1 MKNKMISATGIIC
14 VVFSG
19 LFSFNIMAQQMTLD
33 LCYEKARANYPLVR
47 QYDILQEA
55 EELNLANISKGL
67 LPQIGFYAQATYQ
80 SGVITLPFSIPNA
93 EIDVPARDQY
103 KAYFEVSQNIY
114 DGGLNK
120 AQKQQQKLSSET
132 AKDQL
137 EVEIYKLKENVLA
150 AFFGIILSDEQL
162 SVIDI
167 AQSDLDLAIQKAQ
180 ASVDHGVV
188 LRSSL
193 SVLKAERLKN
203 DQRKT
208 EINFN
213 RIYLVRLLSVLTGE
227 NLDHA
232 TFVRPE
238 EVLAVT
244 VINRPELRLI
254 RSQMDVALFKEELI
268 KIKNRPRLSAFVQ
281 AGVGRPAFNFLS
293 NDLDPYYIGGIR
305 LTVPLTGFYTK
316 GRELSLVALDRNAL
330 RLQEESFLFHLEQ
343 QNVRQN
349 TEVEKLNELIA
360 QDDEIIVLRS
370 DIKRTALAQLE
381 NGVINSS
388 DYLRELNAEE
398 AARQNKA
405 LHGIQKLQAIHTQ
418 LLINGN

>member
-1 MKNKMISATGIIC
+1 MKNKITSATGFIC
-14 VVFSG
+14 FLFSG
-19 LFSFNIMAQQMTLD
+19 LLSFNTMAQQVTLD
-33 LCYEKARANYPLVR
+33 FCYEKARANYPLIR
-47 QYDILQEA
+47 QYDILREA
-55 EELNLANISKGL
+55 EDLNLANISKGL
-67 LPQIGFYAQATYQ
+67 LPQIGFYAQASYQ

-93 EIDVPARDQY
+93 EIEVPARDQY
-103 KAYFEVSQNIY
+103 KAWFEVNQNIY
-114 DGGLNK
+114 DGGTNK
-120 AQKQQQKLSSET
+120 AQRQQQKLSSAT

-137 EVEIYKLKENVLA
+137 EVEIYKLRENVLS

-238 EVLAVT
+238 EVLSVT
-244 VINRPELRLI
+244 AITRPELQLI
-254 RSQMDVALFKEELI
+254 RSQMELTSFKEELI
-268 KIKNRPRLSAFVQ
+268 KVKNRPRLSVFLQ

-293 NDLDPYYIGGIR
+293 NDPDPYYIGGIR
-305 LTVPLTGFYTK
+305 LVMPLTGFYTRS
-316 GRELSLVALDRNAL
+316 RELSLVTLDRNAL
-330 RLQEESFLFHLEQ
+330 RLQEETFLFNLGQ
-343 QNVRQN
+343 QNLRQH
-349 TEVEKLNELIA
+349 TEAEKLDKLIV
-360 QDDEIIVLRS
+360 QDDEIIALRS

-405 LHGIQKLQAIHTQ
+405 LHSIQKLHTIYTQ